1 MENKKEIP
9 ISVCE
14 NLLEYISKNAYPDLQ
29 ITIDLLDDTEYITN
43 KYISEEY
50 EDCFQQAEEFGSM
63 AYKIDNVIEA
73 MEYDRKSD
81 FTCRDLEI
89 LKTLYKYTN
98 KLSNLV
104 KEFNNL

>member
-1 MENKKEIP
+1 MKNKKETP

-29 ITIDLLDDTEYITN
+29 ITIDLLDDTEYIIN

-50 EDCFQQAEEFGSM
+50 EDCFQQAKEFGSI

-73 MEYDRKSD
+73 IEYDRKGN

-98 KLSNLV
+98 KLSILI
-104 KEFNNL
+104 K